1 MKAITRT
8 LGILLL
14 VLISTS
20 VFSQRK
26 IRGTVYLNGEPAA
39 GILVE
44 GHRTN
49 DSYYTSFD
57 GKYEIEVH
65 EKSRYLKFSY
75 LDETKKLDISDN
87 PSNIINFSFDGS
99 EIPKGSDEP
108 GVILKTLEQLQKERD
123 MDFLNNYSLYRESF
137 KQEDLKSALP
147 PWRIV
152 YKTYPKST
160 EQIYIDGLKMYESKM
175 NKAMDSHTK
184 QLYLD
189 TLMSIYDK
197 RIKYMDNIGELMGR
211 KAAKYLE
218 TVLKLDLNEDQLIE
232 GIKTGYGFAEKSIE
246 ESGIETEPAVIVLFL
261 QSTKRLYSY
270 DEISKSVVLENY
282 EKVMSVLDKQLKDEE
297 FKEKAEQAIPLV
309 EQIIESSGALD
320 CEAMIDL
327 YTPKFKEN
335 PNDVEMIKKITRM
348 LKKEDCTDSELYAK
362 MSEKLYSLE
371 PSPEAAFNMAN
382 MFLKKNNYKKA
393 FDYYE
398 KAYSSEVEPL
408 TKATYY
414 YYTGMLAL
422 QREKLQM
429 ARDMAKKAI
438 SLNAEYCEAYM
449 LLGEVFAQASK
460 SYSEDNFERSTVF
473 WLAVDYF
480 NKAAQLNCPNAS
492 DKANFYANYFPD
504 KEEVFFHELSEGQ
517 NYFLGGWINESTN
530 VRVKK

>member
-1 MKAITRT
+1 
-8 LGILLL
+8 
-14 VLISTS
+14 
-20 VFSQRK
+20 
-26 IRGTVYLNGEPAA
+26 
-39 GILVE
+39 
-44 GHRTN
+44 
-49 DSYYTSFD
+49 
-57 GKYEIEVH
+57 
-65 EKSRYLKFSY
+65 
-75 LDETKKLDISDN
+75 
-87 PSNIINFSFDGS
+87 
-99 EIPKGSDEP
+99 
-108 GVILKTLEQLQKERD
+108 
-123 MDFLNNYSLYRESF
+123 
-137 KQEDLKSALP
+137 
-147 PWRIV
+147 
-152 YKTYPKST
+152 
-160 EQIYIDGLKMYESKM
+160 
-175 NKAMDSHTK
+175 
-184 QLYLD
+184 
-189 TLMSIYDK
+189 
-197 RIKYMDNIGELMGR
+197 
-211 KAAKYLE
+211 
-218 TVLKLDLNEDQLIE
+218 
-232 GIKTGYGFAEKSIE
+232 
-246 ESGIETEPAVIVLFL
+246 
-261 QSTKRLYSY
+261 
-270 DEISKSVVLENY
+270 VLENY